1 MKIIFYII
9 IVLAAITVGL
19 YYFNPVL
26 FQSVQDSV
34 RNKVSTIIPIEPLTN
49 STTIYKWTNEQ
60 GELQISN
67 NPPPQGIKYKTEQI
81 KHSANVIPSQKLTGK
96 TSEK

>member
-9 IVLAAITVGL
+9 IILAAITFGF
-19 YYFNPVL
+19 YYFNPIL
-26 FQSVQDSV
+26 FQSVQDTI

-49 STTIYKWTNEQ
+49 STTIYKWTNDQ
-60 GELQISN
+60 GDLQISN
-67 NPPPQGIKYKTEQI
+67 NPPPKGITYKTEQV
-81 KHSANVIPSQKLTGK
+81 KHSTNIIPSQVLTGK